1 MAQRNGV
8 NLQRALSLVVAA
20 AYLLTSLLIYQP
32 LSLRDGV
39 DLFLLKFLTILF
51 PVACIWFG
59 DDLNDYM
66 SGFPSITKASPAG
79 WVRIGGWCLLGLRL
93 LIVFIFEY

>member
-1 MAQRNGV
+1 MSL

-20 AYLLTSLLIYQP
+20 AYLITSLLVYQP
-32 LSLRDGV
+32 LSLRGGIDV
-39 DLFLLKFLTILF
+39 FLVRFLTILF

-59 DDLNDYM
+59 DDLDDYM
-66 SGFPSITKASPAG
+66 SGFPRITKASPAG
-79 WVRIGGWCLLGLRL
+79 WVRIGGWCLLALRL

>member
-1 MAQRNGV
+1 MS
-8 NLQRALSLVVAA
+8 LSFQRASSVVIAVVYLV
-20 AYLLTSLLIYQP
+20 TSLIIYQP
-32 LSLRDGV
+32 LSLRDGIG
-39 DLFLLKFLTILF
+39 LFLIKFLTVLF

-66 SGFPSITKASPAG
+66 NGFGPIDKPSPAG
-79 WVRIGGWCLLGLRL
+79 WVRIGGWCLLALRL